1 MIARPVEV
9 THHVDAWCTLLSAL
23 GATVLLDDGRM
34 EALLGSGRVALRPP
48 TTSEACGT
56 HLGFAV
62 AEPDVTALAATLPAA
77 GAQLTA
83 VDATTWRV
91 TAADGTALT
100 LTDAAATPIGDAA
113 AARADAPVVE
123 PLWYTP
129 DVPAAVGVLTA
140 LGLRRRIASTS
151 GGWVDLE
158 APRGGLTAAHR
169 DAVVRAELAFEHA
182 DLDALLARVT
192 DAGVQAV
199 LVDEAY
205 GRSLRLPHPDSP
217 ADPSRAVFVNETQR
231 DLYGFTRA

>member
-9 THHVDAWCTLLSAL
+9 THHVDAWCTLLRAL
-23 GATVLLDDGRM
+23 GATALLADGRAEVLLS
-34 EALLGSGRVALRPP
+34 SGRVALRPP
-48 TTSEACGT
+48 SASEACGT

-62 AEPDVTALAATLPAA
+62 AASDVTDLAAALPAA
-77 GAQLTA
+77 GARLTA

-100 LTDAAATPIGDAA
+100 LTDAAATPIGDAG
-113 AARADAPVVE
+113 AARTDAPVVE

-158 APRGGLTAAHR
+158 APGGGLTAAHR
-169 DAVVRAELAFEHA
+169 DAVVRAELAFEHP

-192 DAGVQAV
+192 AAGVEAA

-217 ADPSRAVFVNETQR
+217 ADPTRAVFVNEAQR